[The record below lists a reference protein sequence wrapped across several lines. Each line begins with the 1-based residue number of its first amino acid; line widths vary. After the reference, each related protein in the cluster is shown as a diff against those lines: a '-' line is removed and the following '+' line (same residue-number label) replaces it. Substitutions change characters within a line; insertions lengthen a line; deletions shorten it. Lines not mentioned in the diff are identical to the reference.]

1 MSNQV
6 RYVLKNGNQMVEGRV
21 TNSDKQIVILNTF
34 FLINERNIRKGLKKI
49 FSRNLFKK
57 LFKLSTRYLRAASIP
72 FLTIQH
78 GWRADNSAWK
88 DKILFNTK
96 VGFLFHF

>member
-34 FLINERNIRKGLKKI
+34 FLINERNIRKGLKK
-49 FSRNLFKK
+49 FFFEKSFKK
-57 LFKLSTRYLRAASIP
+57 II
-72 FLTIQH
+72 LTF
-78 GWRADNSAWK
+78 DPVS
-88 DKILFNTK
+88 
-96 VGFLFHF
+96 